1 MPGVILTLPEY
12 ILSFQLKLYDTIRQK
27 DYALARGISSVL
39 KMIHKDVRSI
49 LDESDELLQPK
60 RQIIYPVGRQMDP
73 DGGDLRWTVAQAVLK
88 RVPGHMRSLWAE
100 HGDTMVEFDESY
112 IENSNIFDAS
122 TLSYRDD
129 VFTPC
134 RILDDTMFKYLR
146 SALIADLKGMDID
159 FPKNLTPDTKNDLE
173 LLLTQKELEIDPHS
187 VINECCRNENEKN
200 TVWILRGLLSFE
212 VLKLVLT
219 KRWRVNY
226 GVDVNGRRKMAIPF
240 GANDTPK
247 ENSEFGHPDV
257 AVCYT
262 MLSYYYSGNIE
273 FVKFASIDYF

>member
-1 MPGVILTLPEY
+1 MPEY
-12 ILSFQLKLYDTIRQK
+12 TLSFQLKLFDTIRQK
-27 DYALARGISSVL
+27 DYELVRGISNVL
-39 KMIHKDVRSI
+39 KMINMNVRNV

-60 RQIIYPVGRQMDP
+60 RQIIYPVGRQTDP

-88 RVPGHMRSLWAE
+88 RVPGHMRRLWTKY
-100 HGDTMVEFDESY
+100 GDSKIEFDANY
-112 IENSNIFDAS
+112 IEHSNIFGAS
-122 TLSYRDD
+122 TLSYRND

-134 RILDDTMFKYLR
+134 RILDDSMFEHLR

-159 FPKNLTPDTKNDLE
+159 FPKNTENDLNK
-173 LLLTQKELEIDPHS
+173 LLTHKELEIDPHR
-187 VINECCRNENEKN
+187 VINDCCRNENEKN
-200 TVWILRGLLSFE
+200 TVWILRGLLGFE
-212 VLKLVLT
+212 VLKLALS

-247 ENSEFGHPDV
+247 KNSEFGHPDV

-262 MLSYYYSGNIE
+262 LLSYYYSGNIG
-273 FVKFASIDYF
+273 FVEFASNCDF